1 MTQVQFDNNLLALKD
16 QLSYFALS
24 LTANRDEANDLIQ
37 ETFLKALAFRDK
49 FVTDMNFSGWVF
61 TIMKNSFINNYRRRA
76 KEKELFKNNFLDNY
90 GSTSMIKSYYS
101 TESDSGSDYDFN
113 YIRMIINALEDEFK
127 IPLNMFL
134 DGYKYHEIA
143 KYLNIP
149 LGTVKSRIFLS
160 RKKILKILNQ
170 DDSFI

>member
-1 MTQVQFDNNLLALKD
+1 
-16 QLSYFALS
+16 
-24 LTANRDEANDLIQ
+24 
-37 ETFLKALAFRDK
+37 
-49 FVTDMNFSGWVF
+49 
-61 TIMKNSFINNYRRRA
+61 
-76 KEKELFKNNFLDNY
+76 
-90 GSTSMIKSYYS
+90 MIKSYYS

-113 YIRMIINALEDEFK
+113 YIRMIINALEDEFR

-170 DDSFI
+170 DDSFK